1 MHIWAKQKMLKQK
14 WTDTK
19 MTPSFYDFAILQCK
33 KSVDKIKFSAV
44 ILAFHSR
51 LFKATK
57 TTESIKKVEQSTK
70 KGH

>member
-33 KSVDKIKFSAV
+33 KSVDKIKFSTV

-51 LFKATK
+51 LFKQQK
-57 TTESIKKVEQSTK
+57 T
-70 KGH
+70 